1 MNKIILLGYMGSGKS
16 TVGELL
22 AINTH
27 FSFFDLDLLIENVE
41 GKAVKTIFEKKGELY
56 FRKLEHK
63 ILTQLMK
70 SSESFVLSLGGGTPC
85 YGNNSELLNGENIT
99 SIYLKASIEELYS
112 RLIKDKIYRPLI
124 ATLETGVLK
133 EFIAKQLFER
143 SFFYNKATHIINV
156 EGKSIEEI
164 ILEIQNKISPFQ

>member
-16 TVGELL
+16 TVGESL
-22 AINTH
+22 AKNTH
-27 FSFFDLDLLIENVE
+27 LSFLDLDQLIKKEE
-41 GKAVKTIFEKKGELY
+41 GDAVKTIFEKKGELY

-63 ILTQLMK
+63 ILVQLMT

-112 RLIKDKIYRPLI
+112 RLIKDKINRPLI
-124 ATLETGVLK
+124 ASLESEKLK
-133 EFIAKQLFER
+133 EYIAKQLFER
-143 SFFYNKATHIINV
+143 SFFYNKAKYIVNID
-156 EGKSIEEI
+156 GKSIEDI
-164 ILEIQNKISPFQ
+164 ILEIREKLI